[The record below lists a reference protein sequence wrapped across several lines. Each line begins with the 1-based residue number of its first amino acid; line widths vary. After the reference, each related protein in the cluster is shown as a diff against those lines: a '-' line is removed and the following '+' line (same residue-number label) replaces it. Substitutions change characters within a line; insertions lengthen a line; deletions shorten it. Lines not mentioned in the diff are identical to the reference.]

1 MKTSKMFITI
11 VTALAMAS
19 CNNDKEFAN
28 QPELEMQVPEAYA
41 SFSISI
47 PHTSGT
53 RSVTTRSTEPGTDAE
68 NIVKSLH
75 IFIYDKEAPFTSTV
89 AEFSVAANTLQQ
101 APGNTSQ
108 WITTRP
114 VNTKKADKYIFAAVN
129 LNTEIVDYITS
140 NGLGAFNYKEF
151 TQEVGK
157 LADQT
162 NGFIMFN
169 ENYPNITPA
178 TNLYEDKAEAEKH
191 HISIPVS
198 RVTAK
203 SAVFTSPTFKVKGGG
218 SMTDLKFGWR
228 NLNKKFY
235 FIQDSRDGIV
245 KDYNWNSYTEQDFS
259 RGTDAIN
266 VYGNDTPPSV
276 FSYAPENTFHMYR
289 EHQM

>member
-1 MKTSKMFITI
+1 M
-11 VTALAMAS
+11 
-19 CNNDKEFAN
+19 
-28 QPELEMQVPEAYA
+28 
-41 SFSISI
+41 
-47 PHTSGT
+47 
-53 RSVTTRSTEPGTDAE
+53 
-68 NIVKSLH
+68 
-75 IFIYDKEAPFTSTV
+75 
-89 AEFSVAANTLQQ
+89 
-101 APGNTSQ
+101 
-108 WITTRP
+108 
-114 VNTKKADKYIFAAVN
+114 
-129 LNTEIVDYITS
+129 
-140 NGLGAFNYKEF
+140 GAFNYKEF

-235 FIQDSRDGIV
+235 F
-245 KDYNWNSYTEQDFS
+245 
-259 RGTDAIN
+259 N
-266 VYGNDTPPSV
+266 VS
-276 FSYAPENTFHMYR
+276 SK
-289 EHQM
+289 

>member
-1 MKTSKMFITI
+1 MDYHS
-11 VTALAMAS
+11 AR
-19 CNNDKEFAN
+19 
-28 QPELEMQVPEAYA
+28 QYQ
-41 SFSISI
+41 
-47 PHTSGT
+47 
-53 RSVTTRSTEPGTDAE
+53 
-68 NIVKSLH
+68 
-75 IFIYDKEAPFTSTV
+75 
-89 AEFSVAANTLQQ
+89 
-101 APGNTSQ
+101 
-108 WITTRP
+108 
-114 VNTKKADKYIFAAVN
+114 KADKYIFAAVN

-169 ENYPNITPA
+169 ANYPNITPA

-259 RGTDAIN
+259 RGTDAIS
-266 VYGNDTPPSV
+266 VYGMILLPLSSLMLRKIRFN
-276 FSYAPENTFHMYR
+276 MYR

>member
-157 LADQT
+157 QT
-162 NGFIMFN
+162 GSLCLMKIIPISLQPQIYMKIK
-169 ENYPNITPA
+169 PKQKNIIFQ
-178 TNLYEDKAEAEKH
+178 YQ
-191 HISIPVS
+191 
-198 RVTAK
+198 
-203 SAVFTSPTFKVKGGG
+203 SAVLLQRVLYSLHLR
-218 SMTDLKFGWR
+218 LK
-228 NLNKKFY
+228 
-235 FIQDSRDGIV
+235 
-245 KDYNWNSYTEQDFS
+245 
-259 RGTDAIN
+259 
-266 VYGNDTPPSV
+266 
-276 FSYAPENTFHMYR
+276 
-289 EHQM
+289 